1 MGKIQPAEFDGP
13 PPEKPPNAETDP
25 HARMAYLAR
34 AKKYAQDKAANHSDR
49 CSVNYKIE
57 IARAVSPLLR
67 EVWEIDM
74 LMVIDSSWTT
84 CFICHITLISVDGRI
99 LCRRI

>member
-1 MGKIQPAEFDGP
+1 MGKIPPADFDGP

-25 HARMAYLAR
+25 HARIAYLAR

-57 IARAVSPLLR
+57 IARVVSLPFLLP
-67 EVWEIDM
+67 
-74 LMVIDSSWTT
+74 
-84 CFICHITLISVDGRI
+84 F
-99 LCRRI
+99 

>member
-1 MGKIQPAEFDGP
+1 MGKIPPAEFDGP
-13 PPEKPPNAETDP
+13 PPEKPANAETDP

-57 IARAVSPLLR
+57 IARAVSVIHFGYER
-67 EVWEIDM
+67 TRW
-74 LMVIDSSWTT
+74 LMEFGSQV
-84 CFICHITLISVDGRI
+84 LGRRV
-99 LCRRI
+99 LSAA